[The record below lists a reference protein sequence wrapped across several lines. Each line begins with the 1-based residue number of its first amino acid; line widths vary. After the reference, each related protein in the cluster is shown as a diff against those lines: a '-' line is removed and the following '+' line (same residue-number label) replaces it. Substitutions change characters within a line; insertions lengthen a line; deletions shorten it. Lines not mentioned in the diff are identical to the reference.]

1 MERMV
6 EALEWIHRKGFV
18 HMDVKA
24 DNIFVDA
31 AGRWWLGDFGSAVP
45 KGSAI
50 TSTTRWFAPPAAA
63 KAAATAVP
71 EYDWHMLAVALVIE
85 VLRRVGLGHK
95 WQEMLVEG
103 SCTPRANI
111 LATLE
116 HLRQHSKVDEALLAS
131 LSDLVDRPKTTGAGG

>member
-1 MERMV
+1 MPQP
-6 EALEWIHRKGFV
+6 
-18 HMDVKA
+18 
-24 DNIFVDA
+24 
-31 AGRWWLGDFGSAVP
+31 AV
-45 KGSAI
+45 
-50 TSTTRWFAPPAAA
+50 R
-63 KAAATAVP
+63 
-71 EYDWHMLAVALVIE
+71 HMLAVALVIE

-131 LSDLVDRPKTTGAGG
+131 LSDLVDRPKVS